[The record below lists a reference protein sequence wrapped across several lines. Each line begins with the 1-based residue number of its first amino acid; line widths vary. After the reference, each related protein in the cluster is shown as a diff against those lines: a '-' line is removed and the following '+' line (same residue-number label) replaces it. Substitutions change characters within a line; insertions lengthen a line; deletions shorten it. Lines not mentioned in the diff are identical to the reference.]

1 MGFTVFGI
9 LDSRP
14 LLVLLASFDF
24 WVCSL
29 MGDSLWLCRFLKI
42 SK

>member
-14 LLVLLASFDF
+14 LLVLLASFGF

-29 MGDSLWLCRFLKI
+29 VRVYPLDLYIFKS
-42 SK
+42 